1 MRPVSTWKVEE
12 VGEWFDENAAGL
24 SAEGLA
30 RYKELFAEKGIDG
43 FMLSCA
49 PTTLPL
55 TSRFSGRC
63 CLLTI
68 CVTNMQRTIV
78 TQIVLC
84 MFELTRLWVVA
95 GACRRRTSRT
105 W

>member
-12 VGEWFDENAAGL
+12 VGEWFDRNNAGL

-43 FMLSCA
+43 FMLSSV

-55 TSRFSGRC
+55 T
-63 CLLTI
+63 LLAG
-68 CVTNMQRTIV
+68 NKF
-78 TQIVLC
+78 VLC
-84 MFELTRLWVVA
+84 IRTDTSVGLA
-95 GACRRRTSRT
+95 GGCRRRTWRT